1 MGAPTARH
9 RVTGL
14 RSSERYGFQ
23 VRALTVEGPRDPY
36 EAVKVIRGL
45 RPGDLIPWASGYLE
59 SGRTFATGDI
69 AFTVPPGMRML
80 IADRYY
86 QRYADGEEYSFK
98 VLLDVESGSWLA
110 LNPDTGEYTDRYV
123 TPEGHRRGVDA
134 LLAQIVASTRCVPA
148 P

>member
-1 MGAPTARH
+1 MAPPAGSLSIRKP
-9 RVTGL
+9 GG
-14 RSSERYGFQ
+14 SS
-23 VRALTVEGPRDPY
+23 
-36 EAVKVIRGL
+36 
-45 RPGDLIPWASGYLE
+45 

-80 IADRYY
+80 IANRYY

-98 VLLDVESGSWLA
+98 VLLDVQSGSWLA
-110 LNPDTGEYTDRYV
+110 LNPDTGEYPDRYV

-134 LLAQIVASTRCVPA
+134 PSDQIVASTRRVAA